1 MGLTLMTTNDDIDH
15 DHDDP
20 NYIRARA
27 FVCLQT
33 LDTCRARLTAQASA
47 SQADYKEK
55 LTAVT
60 QEYRAILRDGVGES
74 EKAKAKAFDKISGLL
89 ADRDKIEEQKTR
101 DRNDR
106 KAKLEQ
112 VNEADA
118 EAKSYKPKDH
128 AQLTLLSD
136 PAAVKGM
143 PWATDKALGVIYT
156 ALRDLEQSGAQLGP
170 YQEAL
175 MAELAEA
182 SIEGAD
188 LGLEAKSALEADG
201 ETAAFEDEEA
211 ELDEVLEQVENDLF

>member
-1 MGLTLMTTNDDIDH
+1 MNSTDETIDH

-47 SQADYKEK
+47 SQADFKEK
-55 LTAVT
+55 LTTVT

-74 EKAKAKAFDKISGLL
+74 EKAKAKAFDKISDLL
-89 ADRDKIEEQKTR
+89 ARRDKIEEQKTR

-118 EAKSYKPKDH
+118 EAKAYKPKDH
-128 AQLTLLSD
+128 SQLTLSID
-136 PAAVKGM
+136 PGAVKGM

-156 ALRDLEQSGAQLGP
+156 ALLDLEHSGAQLGP

-188 LGLEAKSALEADG
+188 LGLEAKSAVEADG
-201 ETAAFEDEEA
+201 DTSSFEAEETA
-211 ELDEVLEQVENDLF
+211 LDEVLDEDEADLF